1 MLQNLPKR
9 RCALMNPCLALNRP
23 WRPYMLCLSFVSQ
36 FPLGPRLR
44 SRLLRPGGL
53 RSHLF
58 SPGGLRSRLFS
69 PGGLRSCL
77 LRLGTLLCWLCL
89 GSWSRHFHMDLAL
102 RPSPGST
109 SAPPP
114 SWFVRC
120 LERLEAAPWG
130 GALCHESCP
139 CTPCYS
145 PQEVTRSPH
154 GLPHHTNGCTS
165 PKTTFPITH
174 CTDVSQL
181 IALITQLIA
190 LVTNHTADCT
200 NHTLHKPWTSS
211 MSSPSIV

>member
-109 SAPPP
+109 SAPNALLVC
-114 SWFVRC
+114 SVFGASGSRS
-120 LERLEAAPWG
+120 LGG
-130 GALCHESCP
+130 GAMSRTTRGHSLTTW
-139 CTPCYS
+139 TPA
-145 PQEVTRSPH
+145 PH
-154 GLPHHTNGCTS
+154 
-165 PKTTFPITH
+165 
-174 CTDVSQL
+174 
-181 IALITQLIA
+181 
-190 LVTNHTADCT
+190 
-200 NHTLHKPWTSS
+200 
-211 MSSPSIV
+211 